1 MCQFAGFDWHEQAG
15 KFVGNYAR
23 PRRFELAGAIN
34 RLRSIAFR
42 QADAK

>member
-1 MCQFAGFDWHEQAG
+1 VLTARAGAAG
-15 KFVGNYAR
+15 KFLGNYAR

-42 QADAK
+42 QAR